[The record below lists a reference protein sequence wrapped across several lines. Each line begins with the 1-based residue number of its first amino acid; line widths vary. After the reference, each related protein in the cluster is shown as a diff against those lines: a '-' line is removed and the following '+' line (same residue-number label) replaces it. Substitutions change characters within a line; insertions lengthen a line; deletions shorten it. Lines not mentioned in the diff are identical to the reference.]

1 MRTIPHWIWGG
12 CVLAAPRFLPWEPDD
27 GHGHKVSAA
36 DGRAEL
42 PGLSR
47 RLSASRH
54 RDVYSRREDA
64 EDIRKTW
71 VDAEDGRVITAT
83 MRCHGDNPS
92 ARRNAVG
99 ISFWCET
106 CQQTNELTLS
116 RHKGQTEVE
125 WRNGG
130 VRCP

>member
-1 MRTIPHWIWGG
+1 MDTVIKYPLLTDALSCPGCRGG
-12 CVLAAPRFLPWEPDD
+12 YLH
-27 GHGHKVSAA
+27 HGTVT
-36 DGRAEL
+36 
-42 PGLSR
+42 
-47 RLSASRH
+47 
-54 RDVYSRREDA
+54 VYSRREDA

-125 WRNGG
+125 WRIGG